1 MTAPE
6 PQDGSATPR
15 RRWSPFTWLGV
26 VLLATAVILG
36 FLGAFLTTMRVR
48 SYDPVSVAAD
58 GMTNLDVDVDS
69 GDLAV
74 ACGPSESFVLTQKN
88 VTDRWHMDAEGGTVR
103 VWQEPDN
110 NWLPQI
116 WFFGKPAEK
125 AALEIP
131 QSLCEQSLTADL
143 SVDAGSLDVKADVDG
158 ATVDVRAG
166 SLSLAGAANAVTAN
180 VAAGSADLN
189 IDDAEQVAVE
199 VSSGSVEGAFTQVP
213 ERLTADIDA
222 GSASLALPAGNY
234 TVSSKAEAGSVSNNL
249 TIDSSAPAGAID
261 VSVDAGSA
269 SLEDKK

>member
-1 MTAPE
+1 MTATA
-6 PQDGSATPR
+6 PQAGSAAPH

-26 VLLATAVILG
+26 VLLATVMILG
-36 FLGAFLTTMRVR
+36 FLGAFITTMRVR

-234 TVSSKAEAGSVSNNL
+234 TVNSKAEDGSVSNNL
-249 TIDSSAPAGAID
+249 TIDSSAPAGVIE
-261 VSVDAGSA
+261 VSVDAGSV

>member
-1 MTAPE
+1 M
-6 PQDGSATPR
+6 
-15 RRWSPFTWLGV
+15 
-26 VLLATAVILG
+26 
-36 FLGAFLTTMRVR
+36 
-48 SYDPVSVAAD
+48 
-58 GMTNLDVDVDS
+58 
-69 GDLAV
+69 
-74 ACGPSESFVLTQKN
+74 
-88 VTDRWHMDAEGGTVR
+88 
-103 VWQEPDN
+103 
-110 NWLPQI
+110 
-116 WFFGKPAEK
+116 
-125 AALEIP
+125 ALEVP

-158 ATVDVRAG
+158 ATVDVSAG

-213 ERLTADIDA
+213 EQLTADVGA

-234 TVSSKAEAGSVSNNL
+234 TVNSNAEAGSVSNNL

-269 SLEDKK
+269 SFEDKK

>member
-1 MTAPE
+1 MTATA
-6 PQDGSATPR
+6 PQAGSAAPH

-26 VLLATAVILG
+26 VLLATVMILA
-36 FLGAFLTTMRVR
+36 FLGAFITTMRVR

-69 GDLAV
+69 GALSAT
-74 ACGPSESFVLTQKN
+74 CGASEGFVLTQKN
-88 VTDRWHMDAEGGTVR
+88 VTDRWHMDAEGGTVH
-103 VWQEPDN
+103 VWQESDN
-110 NWLPQI
+110 EWLPQI
-116 WFFGKPAEK
+116 WFFGKPAEEV
-125 AALEIP
+125 ALEIP

-143 SVDAGSLDVKADVDG
+143 SVDAGSLDVKADVG
-158 ATVDVRAG
+158 SATVDVSAG
-166 SLSLAGAANAVTAN
+166 SLSLSGAANVVTVN

-199 VSSGSVEGAFTQVP
+199 VRSGSVEGVFTQVP
-213 ERLTADIDA
+213 ERLTADVGA

-234 TVSSKAEAGSVSNNL
+234 TVNSNAEAGSVSNNL

-261 VSVDAGSA
+261 VSVDAGSV

>member
-1 MTAPE
+1 MTATA
-6 PQDGSATPR
+6 PQAGAAAPR

-234 TVSSKAEAGSVSNNL
+234 TVNSKAEDGSVSNNL

-269 SLEDKK
+269 SFEDKK

>member
-1 MTAPE
+1 MTATA
-6 PQDGSATPR
+6 PQAGAAVPR
-15 RRWSPFTWLGV
+15 RRWSPFTWLGI
-26 VLLATAVILG
+26 VLLATVVILG
-36 FLGAFLTTMRVR
+36 FLGAFITTMRVR

-58 GMTNLDVDVDS
+58 GMTNLDIDVDAGALS
-69 GDLAV
+69 V
-74 ACGPSESFVLTQKN
+74 ACGASEGFVLTQKN
-88 VTDRWHMDAEGGTVR
+88 VTDQWHMDAEGGTVH
-103 VWQEPDN
+103 VWQESDN
-110 NWLPQI
+110 EWLPQI
-116 WFFGKPAEK
+116 RLFEKPEK
-125 AALEIP
+125 VALEIP

-213 ERLTADIDA
+213 EQLTADVGA

-234 TVSSKAEAGSVSNNL
+234 TVNSNAEAGSVSNNL

-269 SLEDKK
+269 SFEDKK

>member
-1 MTAPE
+1 MTATA
-6 PQDGSATPR
+6 PQAGAAAPR

-166 SLSLAGAANAVTAN
+166 SLSLAGAANAVTVN
-180 VAAGSADLN
+180 VDAGSADLN

-199 VSSGSVEGAFTQVP
+199 VSAGSVEGTFTQVP
-213 ERLTADIDA
+213 EQLTADVGA

-234 TVSSKAEAGSVSNNL
+234 TVNSNAEAGSVSNNL

>member
-15 RRWSPFTWLGV
+15 RRWSPFTWLCV

-199 VSSGSVEGAFTQVP
+199 VRSGSVEGAFTQVP
-213 ERLTADIDA
+213 EQLTADVGA

-234 TVSSKAEAGSVSNNL
+234 TVNSKAEDGSVSNNL
-249 TIDSSAPAGAID
+249 TIDSSAPAGVIE
-261 VSVDAGSA
+261 VSVDAGSV

>member
-1 MTAPE
+1 MTAPA
-6 PQDGSATPR
+6 PQAGAAAPR

-36 FLGAFLTTMRVR
+36 FLGAFFTTMRVR

-69 GDLAV
+69 GDLTV

-234 TVSSKAEAGSVSNNL
+234 TVNSKAEDGSVSNNL
-249 TIDSSAPAGAID
+249 TIDSSAPAGVIE
-261 VSVDAGSA
+261 VSVDAGSV

>member
-1 MTAPE
+1 MTATA
-6 PQDGSATPR
+6 PQAGAAVPR
-15 RRWSPFTWLGV
+15 RRWSPFTWLGI
-26 VLLATAVILG
+26 VLLATVVILG
-36 FLGAFLTTMRVR
+36 FLGAFITTMRVR

-58 GMTNLDVDVDS
+58 GVTNLDVDVDAGALS
-69 GDLAV
+69 V
-74 ACGPSESFVLTQKN
+74 ACGASEDFVLTQKN

-213 ERLTADIDA
+213 EQLTADVGA

-234 TVSSKAEAGSVSNNL
+234 TVNSNAEAGSVSNNL

-269 SLEDKK
+269 SFEDKK